1 MQLHHAVLF
10 VRDSERSVRFYRDGL
25 GLTVLRDLES
35 DNDWPGLL
43 GVESKHL
50 HAVIMGDPDDP
61 DVGQVEVLTFAEPV
75 PDGPPPSAPT
85 IATVMLSFHVHL
97 DTVLPKV
104 LELGATE
111 FGQVTLKNGTRVV
124 TVRDP
129 DGILVEMLDT
139 VRSSGT

>member
-10 VRDSERSVRFYRDGL
+10 VRDAERSVQFYRDGL

-35 DNDWPGLL
+35 DNDWPALL

-50 HAVIMGDPDDP
+50 RAVIMGDPDNP
-61 DVGQVEVLTFAEPV
+61 EVGQVEVLTFADPV
-75 PDGPPPSAPT
+75 PAGPPPSAPT
-85 IATVMLSFHVHL
+85 VTTVMLSFHVLL

-104 LELGATE
+104 LELGATP
-111 FGQVTLKNGTRVV
+111 FGRVTLGNGTRVV

-129 DGILVEMLDT
+129 DGIMVELIDIE
-139 VRSSGT
+139 RHP